1 MAFQS
6 LIKLFFDRAD
16 QYNEKPFLW
25 AKKNKEW
32 SPLSWKET
40 SSKVKEFA
48 GGLRS
53 FGIKPGDKVV
63 IVSENR
69 PEWIIADL
77 AINLIGAITVPA
89 YTTNTEDDHHYIL
102 EHSDARAVIA
112 SNNILANRVALATTR
127 TKLCNIL
134 ITLDSYSGFEPDNL
148 KIINFNEVNDFG
160 KNNIETALDY
170 LNHIQPDDVS
180 CIIYTSGTGGRPK
193 GVMLTHKNI
202 FSNLQGAEDL
212 LEIIGKKDNKYLSL
226 IPLSHSYEHTAGL
239 YLQIDLGSE
248 IYFCEGPEKFSQN
261 LLEVSPTLTTAVPRI
276 FEVIHDRIKIQMKNQ
291 NRIIKFIFDRAVKV
305 GIKKHYYGLNLLEN
319 IEYKTYTS
327 LIRKKINKQL
337 GGSLR
342 AFVSGGAALNPEIG
356 NFFISLG
363 VKILQGYGQTEASP
377 LISANRPENIKI
389 ETVGPAVKGVEAK
402 LSKEGEL
409 IVKGDCVMRGYWKD
423 EKATDEAII
432 DGWLHTGDIATISE
446 DGYITITG
454 RKKELIVNSGGDNIA
469 PARPE
474 ASLTFQETIFQSM
487 VIGDRRPYLV
497 AVIVPD
503 VEKTKNMTDEEI
515 NEIISSEVKIANERL
530 SSIEKIRKFIIAKEP
545 FSTDNGL
552 LTPTMKVKRHK
563 VNEIYGEILDDLYGS
578 KTH

>member
-6 LIKLFFDRAD
+6 LNKLFFDRAE
-16 QYNEKPFLW
+16 QYDEKPFLW
-25 AKKNKEW
+25 AKKNKKW
-32 SPLSWKET
+32 SPLSWNET
-40 SSKVKEFA
+40 SIKVKEFA
-48 GGLRS
+48 GGLKS

-102 EHSDARAVIA
+102 EHSDAKAVIA

-127 TKLCNIL
+127 TKLCKVL
-134 ITLDSYSGFEPDNL
+134 ITIDNYNGFEPDNL

-160 KNNIETALDY
+160 KNNIDTALDF
-170 LNHIQPDDVS
+170 LNQIQPDDVS

-193 GVMLTHKNI
+193 GVMLSHKNI

-239 YLQIDLGSE
+239 YLQIDLGSQ

-291 NRIIKFIFDRAVKV
+291 NPVIRFIFDRAVKV
-305 GIKKHYYGLNLLEN
+305 GVKRHRYSLNFLEN
-319 IEYKTYTS
+319 IEYRSYTN

-356 NFFISLG
+356 NFFIGLG
-363 VKILQGYGQTEASP
+363 VKILQGYGQTESSP

-402 LSKEGEL
+402 LSEEGEL
-409 IVKGDCVMRGYWKD
+409 IVKGDCVMKGYWKD
-423 EKATDEAII
+423 EKATNETIV
-432 DGWLHTGDIATISE
+432 DGWLHTGDIASISE

-497 AVIVPD
+497 ALIVPE
-503 VEKTKNMTDEEI
+503 VEKIKDMNDKEI
-515 NEIISSEVKIANERL
+515 NEIIASEVKKANEGL
-530 SSIEKIRKFIIAKEP
+530 SSIEKIRKFVIAKEP
-545 FSTDNGL
+545 FSTENGL
-552 LTPTMKVKRHK
+552 LTPTMKVRRHK
-563 VNEIYGEILDDLYGS
+563 VFEIYGETLDDLYGS

>member
-1 MAFQS
+1 MTFKS
-6 LIKLFFDRAD
+6 LNKLFFDRAE

-25 AKKNKEW
+25 TKKNKEW
-32 SPLSWKET
+32 IPLTWNET
-40 SSKVKEFA
+40 SLKVKEFA

-53 FGIKPGDKVV
+53 LGVKPGDKIV

-102 EHSDARAVIA
+102 EHSDAKAVIA

-127 TKLCNIL
+127 TNLCKIL
-134 ITLDSYSGFEPDNL
+134 ITLDNYSGFEPDNL
-148 KIINFNEVNDFG
+148 KIIKFEEVGDFG
-160 KNNIETALDY
+160 KNNIETALD
-170 LNHIQPDDVS
+170 HFEDIQPDDVS

-226 IPLSHSYEHTAGL
+226 IPLSHSYEHTAGF
-239 YLQIDLGSE
+239 YLQIDLGSQ

-261 LLEVSPTLTTAVPRI
+261 LNEVSPTLTTAVPRI

-291 NRIIKFIFDRAVKV
+291 NPIIKFIFNRAVKV
-305 GIKKHYYGLNLLEN
+305 GIKRHHHGLNLLEN
-319 IEYKTYTS
+319 IEYRSYTS

-337 GGSLR
+337 GGNLR

-356 NFFISLG
+356 DFFIGLG

-377 LISANRPENIKI
+377 LISANRPEKIRI

-402 LSKEGEL
+402 LTEEGEL
-409 IVKGDCVMRGYWKD
+409 IVKGDCVMKGYWKD
-423 EKATDEAII
+423 EKATSETII
-432 DGWLHTGDIATISE
+432 DGWLHTGDIATIAE

-474 ASLTFQETIFQSM
+474 AALTFQETIFQSM

-497 AVIVPD
+497 AVIVPE
-503 VEKTKNMTDEEI
+503 VEKTKSLGEKEI
-515 NEIISSEVKIANERL
+515 NEIISSEVKKANEGL

-545 FSTDNGL
+545 FSTENGL
-552 LTPTMKVKRHK
+552 LTPTMKVRRHK
-563 VNEIYGEILDDLYGS
+563 VIEIYGETLDDLYGS

>member
-6 LIKLFFDRAD
+6 LNKLFFDRAE

-25 AKKNKEW
+25 AKKNKDW
-32 SPLSWKET
+32 SSLSWNET
-40 SSKVKEFA
+40 SIKVKEFA
-48 GGLRS
+48 GGLKS

-102 EHSDARAVIA
+102 EHSDAKAVIA

-127 TKLCNIL
+127 TKLCKIL
-134 ITLDSYSGFEPDNL
+134 ITLDNYSGFEPDNL
-148 KIINFNEVNDFG
+148 KIINFNEVSDFG
-160 KNNIETALDY
+160 KNNIENALDHF
-170 LNHIQPDDVS
+170 NQIQPDDVS

-193 GVMLTHKNI
+193 GVMLTHRNI

-239 YLQIDLGSE
+239 YLQIDLGSQ

-291 NRIIKFIFDRAVKV
+291 NSIIKFIFDRAVKIGV
-305 GIKKHYYGLNLLEN
+305 KRHYYGLNFLEN
-319 IEYKTYTS
+319 IEYRSYTN

-356 NFFISLG
+356 DFFIGLG

-402 LSKEGEL
+402 LSEEGEL
-409 IVKGDCVMRGYWKD
+409 IVKGDCVMKGYWKD
-423 EKATDEAII
+423 EKATNETIV

-469 PARPE
+469 PTRPE

-497 AVIVPD
+497 AVIVPEF
-503 VEKTKNMTDEEI
+503 EKTKNLSDKEI
-515 NEIISSEVKIANERL
+515 NEIILSEVKKANEDL

-545 FSTDNGL
+545 FSTENGL

-563 VNEIYGEILDDLYGS
+563 VIEIYGETLDDLYGS

>member
-6 LIKLFFDRAD
+6 LNKLFFDRAE
-16 QYNEKPFLW
+16 QYDEKPFLW

-32 SPLSWKET
+32 LSLSWKET
-40 SSKVKEFA
+40 SLKVREFA
-48 GGLRS
+48 GGLKS

-77 AINLIGAITVPA
+77 AINLIGAVTVPA

-102 EHSDARAVIA
+102 EHSDAKAVIA

-127 TKLCNIL
+127 TKLCKIL
-134 ITLDSYSGFEPDNL
+134 ITLDNYSGFEPDNL

-160 KNNIETALDY
+160 KNNIETALDH
-170 LNHIQPDDVS
+170 LNQIQPDDVS

-193 GVMLTHKNI
+193 GVMLTHRNI

-239 YLQIDLGSE
+239 YLQIDLGSQ

-291 NRIIKFIFDRAVKV
+291 NPIIKFIFDRAVKV
-305 GIKKHYYGLNLLEN
+305 GVKRHHYGLNLLEN
-319 IEYKTYTS
+319 IEYRSYTS
-327 LIRKKINKQL
+327 LIRNKINKQL

-356 NFFISLG
+356 DFFIGLG

-402 LSKEGEL
+402 LSEEGEL
-409 IVKGDCVMRGYWKD
+409 IVKGDCVMKGYWKD
-423 EKATDEAII
+423 EKATNETII

-446 DGYITITG
+446 DGFITITG

-497 AVIVPD
+497 AVIVPE
-503 VEKTKNMTDEEI
+503 VEKTKNMNDKEI
-515 NEIISSEVKIANERL
+515 NEIISSEVKKANEGL

-545 FSTDNGL
+545 FSTENGL
-552 LTPTMKVKRHK
+552 LTPTMKVRRHK
-563 VNEIYGEILDDLYGS
+563 VVEIYGETLDDLYGS

>member
-40 SSKVKEFA
+40 SLKVKEFA

-170 LNHIQPDDVS
+170 LNHIKPDDVS

-497 AVIVPD
+497 AVIVPE

-515 NEIISSEVKIANERL
+515 NEIISSEVKKANEGL
-530 SSIEKIRKFIIAKEP
+530 SSIEKIRKFVIAKEP

-563 VNEIYGEILDDLYGS
+563 VIEIYGETLDDLYGS
-578 KTH
+578 KTY

>member
-6 LIKLFFDRAD
+6 LNKLFFDRAE
-16 QYNEKPFLW
+16 QYDEKPFLW

-32 SPLSWKET
+32 SSLSWKET
-40 SSKVKEFA
+40 SLKVREFA
-48 GGLRS
+48 GGLKS

-77 AINLIGAITVPA
+77 AINLIGAVTVPA

-102 EHSDARAVIA
+102 EHSDAKAVIA

-127 TKLCNIL
+127 TKICKIL
-134 ITLDSYSGFEPDNL
+134 ITLDNYSGFEPDNL
-148 KIINFNEVNDFG
+148 KIINFNEVSDFG
-160 KNNIETALDY
+160 KNNIETTLDH
-170 LNHIQPDDVS
+170 LNQIQSDDVS

-193 GVMLTHKNI
+193 GVMLTHRNI

-239 YLQIDLGSE
+239 YLQIDLGSQ

-291 NRIIKFIFDRAVKV
+291 NPIIKFIFDRAVKV
-305 GIKKHYYGLNLLEN
+305 GVKRHHYGLNFLEN
-319 IEYKTYTS
+319 IEYRSYTS
-327 LIRKKINKQL
+327 LIRNKINKQL

-356 NFFISLG
+356 DFFIGLG

-402 LSKEGEL
+402 LSEEGEL
-409 IVKGDCVMRGYWKD
+409 IIKGDCVMKGYWKD
-423 EKATDEAII
+423 EKATNETII

-446 DGYITITG
+446 DGFITITG

-497 AVIVPD
+497 AVIVPE
-503 VEKTKNMTDEEI
+503 VEKTSNMNDKEI
-515 NEIISSEVKIANERL
+515 NEIISSEIKKANEGL

-545 FSTDNGL
+545 FSTENGL
-552 LTPTMKVKRHK
+552 LTPTMKVRRHK
-563 VNEIYGEILDDLYGS
+563 VVEIYGETLDDLYGS

>member
-6 LIKLFFDRAD
+6 LNKLFFDRAE
-16 QYNEKPFLW
+16 QYDEKPFLW

-32 SPLSWKET
+32 SSLSWKET
-40 SSKVKEFA
+40 SLKVREFA
-48 GGLRS
+48 GGLKS

-77 AINLIGAITVPA
+77 AINLIGAVTVPA

-102 EHSDARAVIA
+102 EHSDAKAVIA

-127 TKLCNIL
+127 TKLCKIL
-134 ITLDSYSGFEPDNL
+134 ITLDNYSGFEPDNL

-160 KNNIETALDY
+160 KNNIETALDH
-170 LNHIQPDDVS
+170 LNQIQSDDVS

-193 GVMLTHKNI
+193 GVMLTHRNI

-239 YLQIDLGSE
+239 YLQIDLGSQ

-291 NRIIKFIFDRAVKV
+291 NPIIKFIFDRAVKV
-305 GIKKHYYGLNLLEN
+305 GVKRHHYGLNLLEN
-319 IEYKTYTS
+319 IEYRSYTS
-327 LIRKKINKQL
+327 LIRNKINKQL

-356 NFFISLG
+356 DFFIGLG
-363 VKILQGYGQTEASP
+363 VKILQGYGQTESSP

-402 LSKEGEL
+402 LTEEGEL
-409 IVKGDCVMRGYWKD
+409 IVKGDCVMKGYWKD
-423 EKATDEAII
+423 EKATNETIV

-446 DGYITITG
+446 DGFITITG

-497 AVIVPD
+497 AVIVPE
-503 VEKTKNMTDEEI
+503 VEKTSNMNDKEI
-515 NEIISSEVKIANERL
+515 NEIISSEIKKANEGL

-545 FSTDNGL
+545 FSTENGL
-552 LTPTMKVKRHK
+552 LTPTMKVRRHK
-563 VNEIYGEILDDLYGS
+563 VVEIYGETLDDLYGS

>member
-6 LIKLFFDRAD
+6 LNKLFFDRAD

-40 SSKVKEFA
+40 SLKVKEFA

-402 LSKEGEL
+402 LSEEGEL
-409 IVKGDCVMRGYWKD
+409 IVKGDCVMKGYWKD
-423 EKATDEAII
+423 EKATNEAII

-497 AVIVPD
+497 AVIVPE

>member
-6 LIKLFFDRAD
+6 LNKLFFDRAE

-25 AKKNKEW
+25 AKKNKDW
-32 SPLSWKET
+32 SSLSWNET
-40 SSKVKEFA
+40 SIKVKEFA
-48 GGLRS
+48 GGLKS

-77 AINLIGAITVPA
+77 AINLIGAVTVPA

-102 EHSDARAVIA
+102 EHSDAKAVIA

-127 TKLCNIL
+127 TKLCKIL
-134 ITLDSYSGFEPDNL
+134 ITLDNYSGFEPDNL
-148 KIINFNEVNDFG
+148 KIINFKEVSDFG
-160 KNNIETALDY
+160 KNNIENALDHF
-170 LNHIQPDDVS
+170 NQIQPDDVS

-193 GVMLTHKNI
+193 GVMLTHRNI

-239 YLQIDLGSE
+239 YLQIDLGSQ

-291 NRIIKFIFDRAVKV
+291 NPIIKFIFDRAVKV
-305 GIKKHYYGLNLLEN
+305 GVKRHHYGLNLLEN
-319 IEYKTYTS
+319 IEYRSYTS
-327 LIRKKINKQL
+327 LIRNKINKQL

-356 NFFISLG
+356 DFFIGLG

-402 LSKEGEL
+402 LSEEGEL
-409 IVKGDCVMRGYWKD
+409 IVKGDCVMKGYWKD
-423 EKATDEAII
+423 EKATNETIV

-497 AVIVPD
+497 AVIVPE
-503 VEKTKNMTDEEI
+503 VEKTKNMNDKEI
-515 NEIISSEVKIANERL
+515 NEIISSEVKKANEGL

-545 FSTDNGL
+545 FSTENGL
-552 LTPTMKVKRHK
+552 LTPTMKVRRHK
-563 VNEIYGEILDDLYGS
+563 VVEIYGETLDDLYGS

>member
-6 LIKLFFDRAD
+6 LNKLFFDRAE
-16 QYNEKPFLW
+16 QYDEKPFLW

-32 SPLSWKET
+32 SSLSWKET
-40 SSKVKEFA
+40 SLKVREFA
-48 GGLRS
+48 GGLKS

-77 AINLIGAITVPA
+77 AINLIGAVTVPA

-102 EHSDARAVIA
+102 EHSDAKAVIA

-127 TKLCNIL
+127 TKLCKIL
-134 ITLDSYSGFEPDNL
+134 ITLDNYSGFEPDNL
-148 KIINFNEVNDFG
+148 KIINFNEVSDFG
-160 KNNIETALDY
+160 KNNIETTLDH
-170 LNHIQPDDVS
+170 LNQIQSDDVS

-193 GVMLTHKNI
+193 GVMLTHRNI

-239 YLQIDLGSE
+239 YLQIDLGSQ

-291 NRIIKFIFDRAVKV
+291 NPIIKFIFDRAVKV
-305 GIKKHYYGLNLLEN
+305 GVKRHHYGLNFLEN
-319 IEYKTYTS
+319 IEYRSYTS
-327 LIRKKINKQL
+327 LIRNKINKQL

-356 NFFISLG
+356 DFFIGLG

-402 LSKEGEL
+402 LTEEGEL
-409 IVKGDCVMRGYWKD
+409 IVKGDCVMKGYWKD
-423 EKATDEAII
+423 EKATNETII

-446 DGYITITG
+446 DGFITITG

-497 AVIVPD
+497 AVIVPE
-503 VEKTKNMTDEEI
+503 VEKTSNMNDKEI
-515 NEIISSEVKIANERL
+515 NEIISSEVKKANEGL

-545 FSTDNGL
+545 FSTENGL
-552 LTPTMKVKRHK
+552 LTPTMKVRRHK
-563 VNEIYGEILDDLYGS
+563 VVEIYGETLDDLYGS
-578 KTH
+578 KTN

>member
-6 LIKLFFDRAD
+6 LNKLFFDRAD

-40 SSKVKEFA
+40 SLKVREFA

-102 EHSDARAVIA
+102 EHSDAKAVIA

-127 TKLCNIL
+127 TKLCKIL
-134 ITLDSYSGFEPDNL
+134 ITLDNYSGFEPDNL
-148 KIINFNEVNDFG
+148 KIINFNEVSDFG

-170 LNHIQPDDVS
+170 LDHISPDNVS

-239 YLQIDLGSE
+239 YLQIDLGSQ

-291 NRIIKFIFDRAVKV
+291 NPIIKFIFDRTVKV

-319 IEYKTYTS
+319 IEYRTYTS

-356 NFFISLG
+356 DFFISLG

-402 LSKEGEL
+402 LSEEGEL
-409 IVKGDCVMRGYWKD
+409 IVKGDCVMKGYWKD
-423 EKATDEAII
+423 EKATNEAII

-497 AVIVPD
+497 AVIVPE

-515 NEIISSEVKIANERL
+515 NEIISSEVKKANEGL
-530 SSIEKIRKFIIAKEP
+530 SSIEKIRKFVIAKEP

-563 VNEIYGEILDDLYGS
+563 VIEIYGETLDDLYGS
-578 KTH
+578 KTY

>member
-6 LIKLFFDRAD
+6 LNKLFFDRAE
-16 QYNEKPFLW
+16 QYDEKPFLW

-32 SPLSWKET
+32 LPLSWNET
-40 SSKVKEFA
+40 SLKVKEFA

-102 EHSDARAVIA
+102 EHSDAKAVIA

-127 TKLCNIL
+127 TKLCKIL
-134 ITLDSYSGFEPDNL
+134 ITLDNYSGFEPDNL
-148 KIINFNEVNDFG
+148 KIINFNEVSDFG
-160 KNNIETALDY
+160 KNNIETALDH
-170 LNHIQPDDVS
+170 LDQIQPDDVS

-193 GVMLTHKNI
+193 GVMLTHRNI

-239 YLQIDLGSE
+239 YLQIDLGSQ

-291 NRIIKFIFDRAVKV
+291 NPIIKFIFDRAVKV
-305 GIKKHYYGLNLLEN
+305 GVKRHHLGLNLLES
-319 IEYKTYTS
+319 IEYRSYTS

-356 NFFISLG
+356 DFFIGLG

-402 LSKEGEL
+402 LSEEGEL
-409 IVKGDCVMRGYWKD
+409 IVKGNCVMKGYWKD
-423 EKATDEAII
+423 EKATNETIV

-446 DGYITITG
+446 DGFITITG

-497 AVIVPD
+497 AVIVPE
-503 VEKTKNMTDEEI
+503 VEKTKNLNDKKI
-515 NEIISSEVKIANERL
+515 NEIISSEVNKANEGL

-545 FSTDNGL
+545 FSTENGL
-552 LTPTMKVKRHK
+552 LTPTMKVRRHK
-563 VNEIYGEILDDLYGS
+563 VVEIYGETLDDLYGS

>member
-6 LIKLFFDRAD
+6 LNKLFFDRAD

-402 LSKEGEL
+402 LSEEGEL
-409 IVKGDCVMRGYWKD
+409 IVKGDCVMKGYWKD
-423 EKATDEAII
+423 EKATNEAII

-497 AVIVPD
+497 AVIVPE

>member
-1 MAFQS
+1 MTFQS
-6 LIKLFFDRAD
+6 LNKLFFDRAE

-25 AKKNKEW
+25 AKKDKEW
-32 SPLSWKET
+32 IPLTWNET
-40 SSKVKEFA
+40 SLKVKEFA

-53 FGIKPGDKVV
+53 LGVKPGDKIV

-102 EHSDARAVIA
+102 EHSDAKAVIA

-127 TKLCNIL
+127 TNLCKIL
-134 ITLDSYSGFEPDNL
+134 ITLDNYSGFEPDNL
-148 KIINFNEVNDFG
+148 KIIKFEEVGDFG
-160 KNNIETALDY
+160 KNNIETALD
-170 LNHIQPDDVS
+170 HFEDIQPDDVS

-239 YLQIDLGSE
+239 YLQIDLGSQ

-261 LLEVSPTLTTAVPRI
+261 LNEVSPTLTTAVPRI

-291 NRIIKFIFDRAVKV
+291 NPIIKFIFNRAVKV
-305 GIKKHYYGLNLLEN
+305 GIKRHHHGLNLLEN
-319 IEYKTYTS
+319 IEYRSFTS

-337 GGSLR
+337 GGNLR

-356 NFFISLG
+356 DFFIGLG

-377 LISANRPENIKI
+377 LISANRPEKIRI

-402 LSKEGEL
+402 LTEEGEL
-409 IVKGDCVMRGYWKD
+409 IVKGDCVMKGYWKD
-423 EKATDEAII
+423 EKATSETII
-432 DGWLHTGDIATISE
+432 DGWLHTGDIATIAE
-446 DGYITITG
+446 DGFITITG

-474 ASLTFQETIFQSM
+474 AALTFQETIFQSM

-497 AVIVPD
+497 AVIVPE
-503 VEKTKNMTDEEI
+503 VEKTKSLGEKEI
-515 NEIISSEVKIANERL
+515 NEIISSEVKKANEGL

-545 FSTDNGL
+545 FSTENGL

-563 VNEIYGEILDDLYGS
+563 VFEIYGETLDDLYGS

>member
-6 LIKLFFDRAD
+6 LNKLFFDRAE
-16 QYNEKPFLW
+16 QYDEKPFLW

-32 SPLSWKET
+32 SSLSWKET
-40 SSKVKEFA
+40 SLKVREFA
-48 GGLRS
+48 GGLKS

-77 AINLIGAITVPA
+77 AINLIGAVTVPA

-102 EHSDARAVIA
+102 EHSDAKAVIA

-127 TKLCNIL
+127 TKLCKIL
-134 ITLDSYSGFEPDNL
+134 ITLDNYSGFEPDNL
-148 KIINFNEVNDFG
+148 KIINFNEVSDFG
-160 KNNIETALDY
+160 KNNIETTLDH
-170 LNHIQPDDVS
+170 LNQIQSDDVS

-193 GVMLTHKNI
+193 GVMLTHRNI

-239 YLQIDLGSE
+239 YLQIDLGSQ

-291 NRIIKFIFDRAVKV
+291 NPIIKFIFDRAVKV
-305 GIKKHYYGLNLLEN
+305 GVKRHHYGLNLLEN
-319 IEYKTYTS
+319 IEYRSYTS
-327 LIRKKINKQL
+327 LIRNKINKQL

-356 NFFISLG
+356 DFFIGLG

-402 LSKEGEL
+402 LSEEGEL
-409 IVKGDCVMRGYWKD
+409 IIKGDCVMKGYWKD
-423 EKATDEAII
+423 EKATNETII

-446 DGYITITG
+446 DGFITITG

-497 AVIVPD
+497 AVIVPE
-503 VEKTKNMTDEEI
+503 VEKTSNMNDKEI
-515 NEIISSEVKIANERL
+515 NEIISSEIKKANEGL

-545 FSTDNGL
+545 FSTENGL
-552 LTPTMKVKRHK
+552 LTPTMKVRRHK
-563 VNEIYGEILDDLYGS
+563 VVEIYGETLDDLYGS

>member
-1 MAFQS
+1 MTFKS
-6 LIKLFFDRAD
+6 LNKLFFDRAE

-25 AKKNKEW
+25 TKKNKEW
-32 SPLSWKET
+32 IPLTWHET
-40 SSKVKEFA
+40 SLKVKEFA

-53 FGIKPGDKVV
+53 LGVKPGDKIV

-102 EHSDARAVIA
+102 EHSDAKAVIA

-127 TKLCNIL
+127 TNLCKIL
-134 ITLDSYSGFEPDNL
+134 ITLDNYSGFEPDNL
-148 KIINFNEVNDFG
+148 KIIKFEEVGDFG
-160 KNNIETALDY
+160 KNNIETALD
-170 LNHIQPDDVS
+170 HFEDIQPDDVS

-239 YLQIDLGSE
+239 YLQIDLGSQ

-261 LLEVSPTLTTAVPRI
+261 LNEVSPTLTTAVPRI

-291 NRIIKFIFDRAVKV
+291 NPIIKFIFNRAVKV
-305 GIKKHYYGLNLLEN
+305 GIKRHHHGLNLLEN
-319 IEYKTYTS
+319 IEYRSYTS

-337 GGSLR
+337 GGNLR

-356 NFFISLG
+356 DFFIGLG

-377 LISANRPENIKI
+377 LISANRPEKIRI

-402 LSKEGEL
+402 LTEEGEL
-409 IVKGDCVMRGYWKD
+409 IVKGDCVMKGYWKD
-423 EKATDEAII
+423 EKATSETII
-432 DGWLHTGDIATISE
+432 DGWLHTGDIATIAE
-446 DGYITITG
+446 DGFITITG

-474 ASLTFQETIFQSM
+474 AALTFQETIFQSM

-497 AVIVPD
+497 AVIVPE
-503 VEKTKNMTDEEI
+503 VEKTKSLGEKEI
-515 NEIISSEVKIANERL
+515 NEIISSEVKKANEGL

-545 FSTDNGL
+545 FSTENGL

-563 VNEIYGEILDDLYGS
+563 VFEIYGETLDDLYGS

>member
-1 MAFQS
+1 MTFQS
-6 LIKLFFDRAD
+6 LNKLFFDRAE

-25 AKKNKEW
+25 AKKDKEW
-32 SPLSWKET
+32 IPLTWNET
-40 SSKVKEFA
+40 SLKVKEFA

-53 FGIKPGDKVV
+53 LGVKPGDKIV

-102 EHSDARAVIA
+102 EHSDAKAVIA

-127 TKLCNIL
+127 TNLCKIL
-134 ITLDSYSGFEPDNL
+134 ITLDNYSGFEPDNL
-148 KIINFNEVNDFG
+148 KIIKFEEVGDFG
-160 KNNIETALDY
+160 KNNIETALD
-170 LNHIQPDDVS
+170 HFEDIQPDDVS

-239 YLQIDLGSE
+239 YLQIDLGSQ

-261 LLEVSPTLTTAVPRI
+261 LNEVSPTLTTAVPRI

-291 NRIIKFIFDRAVKV
+291 NPVVKFIFNRAVEV
-305 GIKKHYYGLNLLEN
+305 GIKRHYHGLNLLEN
-319 IEYKTYTS
+319 IEYRSYTS

-337 GGSLR
+337 GGNLR

-356 NFFISLG
+356 DFFIGLG

-377 LISANRPENIKI
+377 LISANRPEKIRI

-402 LSKEGEL
+402 LTEEGEL
-409 IVKGDCVMRGYWKD
+409 IVKGDCVMKGYWKD
-423 EKATDEAII
+423 EKATSETII
-432 DGWLHTGDIATISE
+432 DGWLHTGDIATIAE
-446 DGYITITG
+446 DGFITITG

-474 ASLTFQETIFQSM
+474 AALTFQETIFQSM

-497 AVIVPD
+497 AVIVPE
-503 VEKTKNMTDEEI
+503 VEKTKSLGEKEI
-515 NEIISSEVKIANERL
+515 NEIISSEVKKANEGL

-545 FSTDNGL
+545 FSTENGL

-563 VNEIYGEILDDLYGS
+563 VFEIYGETLDDLYGS

>member
-6 LIKLFFDRAD
+6 LNKLFFDRAD

-40 SSKVKEFA
+40 SLKVREFA

-127 TKLCNIL
+127 TKLCKIL
-134 ITLDSYSGFEPDNL
+134 ITLDNYSGFEPDNL
-148 KIINFNEVNDFG
+148 KIINFNEVSDFG

-170 LNHIQPDDVS
+170 LDHINPDNVS

-402 LSKEGEL
+402 LSEEGEL
-409 IVKGDCVMRGYWKD
+409 IVKGDCVMKGYWKD
-423 EKATDEAII
+423 EKATNEAII

-497 AVIVPD
+497 AVIVPE

-515 NEIISSEVKIANERL
+515 NEIISSEVKKANEGL
-530 SSIEKIRKFIIAKEP
+530 SSIEKIRKFVIAKEP

-563 VNEIYGEILDDLYGS
+563 VIEIYGEILDDLYGS

>member
-6 LIKLFFDRAD
+6 LNKLFFDRAE
-16 QYNEKPFLW
+16 QYDEKPFLW

-32 SPLSWKET
+32 LPLSWNET
-40 SSKVKEFA
+40 SLKVKEFA

-102 EHSDARAVIA
+102 EHSDAKAVIA

-127 TKLCNIL
+127 IKLCKIL
-134 ITLDSYSGFEPDNL
+134 ITLDNYSGFEPDNL
-148 KIINFNEVNDFG
+148 KIINFNEVSDFG
-160 KNNIETALDY
+160 KNNIETALDH
-170 LNHIQPDDVS
+170 LDQIQPDDVS

-193 GVMLTHKNI
+193 GVMLTHRNI

-239 YLQIDLGSE
+239 YLQIDLGSQ

-291 NRIIKFIFDRAVKV
+291 NPIIKFIFDRAVKV
-305 GIKKHYYGLNLLEN
+305 GVKRHHHSLNLLEN
-319 IEYKTYTS
+319 IEYRSYTS

-356 NFFISLG
+356 DFFIGLG

-402 LSKEGEL
+402 LSEEGEL
-409 IVKGDCVMRGYWKD
+409 IVKGNCVMKGYWKD
-423 EKATDEAII
+423 EKATNETIV

-446 DGYITITG
+446 DGFITITG

-497 AVIVPD
+497 AVIVPE
-503 VEKTKNMTDEEI
+503 VEKTKNLNDKKI
-515 NEIISSEVKIANERL
+515 NEIISSEVNKANEGL

-545 FSTDNGL
+545 FSTENGL
-552 LTPTMKVKRHK
+552 LTPTMKVRRHK
-563 VNEIYGEILDDLYGS
+563 VIEIYGETLDDLYGS
-578 KTH
+578 KTD

>member
-1 MAFQS
+1 M
-6 LIKLFFDRAD
+6 
-16 QYNEKPFLW
+16 W
-25 AKKNKEW
+25 TKKNKEW
-32 SPLSWKET
+32 IPLTWNET
-40 SSKVKEFA
+40 SLKVKEFA

-53 FGIKPGDKVV
+53 LGVKPGDKIV

-102 EHSDARAVIA
+102 EHSDAKAVIA

-127 TKLCNIL
+127 TNLCKIL
-134 ITLDSYSGFEPDNL
+134 ITLDNYSGFEPDNL
-148 KIINFNEVNDFG
+148 KIIKFEEVGDFG
-160 KNNIETALDY
+160 KNNIETALD
-170 LNHIQPDDVS
+170 HFEDIQPDDVS

-239 YLQIDLGSE
+239 YLQIDLGSQ

-261 LLEVSPTLTTAVPRI
+261 LNEVSPTLTTAVPRI

-291 NRIIKFIFDRAVKV
+291 NPIIKFIFNRAVKV
-305 GIKKHYYGLNLLEN
+305 GIKRHHHSLNLLEN
-319 IEYKTYTS
+319 IEYRSYTS

-337 GGSLR
+337 GGNLR

-356 NFFISLG
+356 DFFIGLG

-377 LISANRPENIKI
+377 LISANRPEKIRI

-402 LSKEGEL
+402 LTEEGEL
-409 IVKGDCVMRGYWKD
+409 IVKGDCVMKGYWKD
-423 EKATDEAII
+423 EKATSETII
-432 DGWLHTGDIATISE
+432 DGWLHTGDIATIAE
-446 DGYITITG
+446 DGFITITG

-474 ASLTFQETIFQSM
+474 AALTFQETIFQSM

-497 AVIVPD
+497 AVIVPE
-503 VEKTKNMTDEEI
+503 VEKTKSLGEKEI
-515 NEIISSEVKIANERL
+515 NEIISSEVKKANEGL

-545 FSTDNGL
+545 FSTENGL

-563 VNEIYGEILDDLYGS
+563 VFEIYGETLDDLYGS

>member
-1 MAFQS
+1 MTFKS
-6 LIKLFFDRAD
+6 LNKLFFDRAE

-25 AKKNKEW
+25 TKKNKEW
-32 SPLSWKET
+32 IPLTWNET
-40 SSKVKEFA
+40 SLKVKEFA

-53 FGIKPGDKVV
+53 LGVKPGDKIV

-89 YTTNTEDDHHYIL
+89 YITNTEDDHHYIL
-102 EHSDARAVIA
+102 EHSDAKAVIA

-127 TKLCNIL
+127 TNLCKIL
-134 ITLDSYSGFEPDNL
+134 ITLDNYSGFEPDNL
-148 KIINFNEVNDFG
+148 KIIKFEEVGDFG
-160 KNNIETALDY
+160 KNNIETALD
-170 LNHIQPDDVS
+170 HFEDIQPDDVS

-239 YLQIDLGSE
+239 YLQIDLGSQ

-261 LLEVSPTLTTAVPRI
+261 LNEVSPTLTTAVPRI

-291 NRIIKFIFDRAVKV
+291 NPIIKFIFNRAVKV
-305 GIKKHYYGLNLLEN
+305 GIKRHHHGLNLLEN
-319 IEYKTYTS
+319 IEYRSYTS

-337 GGSLR
+337 GGNLR

-356 NFFISLG
+356 DFFIGLG

-377 LISANRPENIKI
+377 LISANRPEKIRI

-402 LSKEGEL
+402 LTEEGEL
-409 IVKGDCVMRGYWKD
+409 IVKGDCVMKGYWKD
-423 EKATDEAII
+423 EKATSETII
-432 DGWLHTGDIATISE
+432 DGWLHTGDIATIAE

-474 ASLTFQETIFQSM
+474 AALTFQETIFQSM

-497 AVIVPD
+497 AVIVPE
-503 VEKTKNMTDEEI
+503 VEKTKSLGDKEI
-515 NEIISSEVKIANERL
+515 NEIISSEVKKANEGL

-545 FSTDNGL
+545 FSTENGL
-552 LTPTMKVKRHK
+552 LTPTMKVRRHK
-563 VNEIYGEILDDLYGS
+563 VIEIYGETLDDLYGS

>member
-6 LIKLFFDRAD
+6 LNKLFFDRAE
-16 QYNEKPFLW
+16 QYDEKPFLW

-32 SPLSWKET
+32 SSLSWKET
-40 SSKVKEFA
+40 SLKVKEFA
-48 GGLRS
+48 GGLKS
-53 FGIKPGDKVV
+53 FGIKPSDKVV

-77 AINLIGAITVPA
+77 AINLIGAVTVPA

-102 EHSDARAVIA
+102 EHSDAKAVIA

-127 TKLCNIL
+127 TKLCKLL
-134 ITLDSYSGFEPDNL
+134 ITLDNYSGFEPDNL
-148 KIINFNEVNDFG
+148 KIINFNEVSDFG
-160 KNNIETALDY
+160 KNNIETALDHF
-170 LNHIQPDDVS
+170 NQIQSDDVS

-239 YLQIDLGSE
+239 YLQVDLGSQ

-291 NRIIKFIFDRAVKV
+291 NPIIKFIFDRAVKV
-305 GIKKHYYGLNLLEN
+305 GVKRHHYGLNFLEN
-319 IEYKTYTS
+319 IEYRSYTS
-327 LIRKKINKQL
+327 LIRNKINRQL

-356 NFFISLG
+356 DFFIGLG

-402 LSKEGEL
+402 LSEEGEL
-409 IVKGDCVMRGYWKD
+409 IVKGDCVMKGYWKD
-423 EKATDEAII
+423 EKATNETII

-446 DGYITITG
+446 DGFITITG

-497 AVIVPD
+497 AVIVPE
-503 VEKTKNMTDEEI
+503 VEKTNNMNDKEI
-515 NEIISSEVKIANERL
+515 NEIISSEVKKANEGL

-545 FSTDNGL
+545 FSTENGL
-552 LTPTMKVKRHK
+552 LTPTMKVRRHK
-563 VNEIYGEILDDLYGS
+563 VVEIYGETLDDLYGS

>member
-1 MAFQS
+1 MSFQS
-6 LIKLFFDRAD
+6 LNKLFFDRAE
-16 QYNEKPFLW
+16 QYGEKPFLW
-25 AKKNKEW
+25 SKKNKEW
-32 SPLSWKET
+32 SPLTWNET
-40 SSKVKEFA
+40 SLKVKQFA
-48 GGLRS
+48 SGLKS
-53 FGIKPGDKVV
+53 LGIKSGDKVV

-77 AINLIGAITVPA
+77 AINLIGAVTVPA

-102 EHSDARAVIA
+102 EHSDAKAVIA

-127 TKLCNIL
+127 TKLCKIL
-134 ITLDSYSGFEPDNL
+134 ITLDNYSGFEPDNL
-148 KIINFNEVNDFG
+148 KIINFNEASDFG
-160 KNNIETALDY
+160 KNNIETASDH
-170 LNHIQPDDVS
+170 LNQIQPDDVS

-193 GVMLTHKNI
+193 GVMLSHRNI

-239 YLQIDLGSE
+239 YLQIDLGSQ

-291 NRIIKFIFDRAVKV
+291 NPLIKFIFDRAVKV
-305 GIKKHYYGLNLLEN
+305 GIKKHHYGLNLLEN
-319 IEYKTYTS
+319 IEYRSYTS
-327 LIRKKINKQL
+327 LIRKKINTQL

-342 AFVSGGAALNPEIG
+342 AFVSGGAALNPDIG
-356 NFFISLG
+356 DFFIGLG

-402 LSKEGEL
+402 LTDEGEL
-409 IVKGDCVMRGYWKD
+409 IVKGDCVMKGYWKD
-423 EKATDEAII
+423 EKATNETIV
-432 DGWLHTGDIATISE
+432 DGWLHTGDIAKISE
-446 DGYITITG
+446 DGFITITG

-497 AVIVPD
+497 AVIVPEI
-503 VEKTKNMTDEEI
+503 EKIKNFNDKEI
-515 NEIISSEVKIANERL
+515 NEIISSEVKKANEGL

-545 FSTDNGL
+545 FSTENGL

-563 VNEIYGEILDDLYGS
+563 VIEIYGETLDDLYGS

>member
-6 LIKLFFDRAD
+6 LNKLFFDRAE
-16 QYNEKPFLW
+16 QYDEKPFLW

-32 SPLSWKET
+32 SSLSWKET
-40 SSKVKEFA
+40 SLKVREFA
-48 GGLRS
+48 GGLKS

-77 AINLIGAITVPA
+77 AINLIGAVTVPA

-102 EHSDARAVIA
+102 EHSDAKAVIA

-127 TKLCNIL
+127 TKLCKLL
-134 ITLDSYSGFEPDNL
+134 ITLDNYSGFEPDNL
-148 KIINFNEVNDFG
+148 KIINFNEVSDFG
-160 KNNIETALDY
+160 KNNIETALDH
-170 LNHIQPDDVS
+170 LNQIQSDDVS

-193 GVMLTHKNI
+193 GVMLTHRNI

-239 YLQIDLGSE
+239 YLQIDLGSQ

-291 NRIIKFIFDRAVKV
+291 NPIIKFIFDRAVKV
-305 GIKKHYYGLNLLEN
+305 GVKRHHYGLNFLEN
-319 IEYKTYTS
+319 IEYRSYTS
-327 LIRKKINKQL
+327 LIRNKINKQL

-356 NFFISLG
+356 DFFIGLG

-402 LSKEGEL
+402 LSEEGEL
-409 IVKGDCVMRGYWKD
+409 IIKGDCVMKGYWKD
-423 EKATDEAII
+423 EKATNETII

-446 DGYITITG
+446 DGFITITG

-497 AVIVPD
+497 AVIVPE
-503 VEKTKNMTDEEI
+503 VEKTSNMNDKEI
-515 NEIISSEVKIANERL
+515 NEIISSEIKKANEGL

-545 FSTDNGL
+545 FSTENGL
-552 LTPTMKVKRHK
+552 LTPTMKVRRHK
-563 VNEIYGEILDDLYGS
+563 VVEIYGETLDDLYGS

>member
-1 MAFQS
+1 MTFQS
-6 LIKLFFDRAD
+6 LNKLFFDRAE

-25 AKKNKEW
+25 VKKNKEW
-32 SPLSWKET
+32 ISLNWNET
-40 SSKVKEFA
+40 SLKVKEFA

-53 FGIKPGDKVV
+53 LGVKPGDKIV

-102 EHSDARAVIA
+102 EHSDAKAVIA
-112 SNNILANRVALATTR
+112 SSNILANRVALATTR
-127 TKLCNIL
+127 TNLCKIL
-134 ITLDSYSGFEPDNL
+134 ITLENYSGFEPDNL
-148 KIINFNEVNDFG
+148 KIIKFEEVSDFG
-160 KNNIETALDY
+160 KNNIGTALD
-170 LNHIQPDDVS
+170 HFEDIQPDDVS

-193 GVMLTHKNI
+193 GVMLTHRNI

-239 YLQIDLGSE
+239 YLQIDLGSQ

-261 LLEVSPTLTTAVPRI
+261 LNEVSPTLTTAVPRI

-291 NRIIKFIFDRAVKV
+291 NPIVKFIFNRAVEV
-305 GIKKHYYGLNLLEN
+305 GIKRHHHGLNLLEN
-319 IEYKTYTS
+319 IEYRSYTS

-337 GGSLR
+337 GGNLR

-356 NFFISLG
+356 DFFIGLG

-377 LISANRPENIKI
+377 LISANRPEKIRI

-402 LSKEGEL
+402 LTEEGEL
-409 IVKGDCVMRGYWKD
+409 IVKGDCVMKGYWKD
-423 EKATDEAII
+423 EKATSEAII
-432 DGWLHTGDIATISE
+432 DGWLHTGDIATIAE
-446 DGYITITG
+446 DGFITITG

-474 ASLTFQETIFQSM
+474 AALTFQETIFQSM

-497 AVIVPD
+497 AVIVPE
-503 VEKTKNMTDEEI
+503 VEKTKNLDDKEV
-515 NEIISSEVKIANERL
+515 NEIISSEVKKANEGL

-545 FSTDNGL
+545 FSTENGL
-552 LTPTMKVKRHK
+552 LTPTMKVRRHK
-563 VNEIYGEILDDLYGS
+563 VFEIYGETLDDLYGS

>member
-1 MAFQS
+1 MTFQS
-6 LIKLFFDRAD
+6 LNKLFFDRAE
-16 QYNEKPFLW
+16 QYDKKPFLW
-25 AKKNKEW
+25 AKKNKDW
-32 SPLSWKET
+32 TFLSWNET
-40 SSKVKEFA
+40 SLKVREFA

-102 EHSDARAVIA
+102 EHSDAKAVIA

-127 TKLCNIL
+127 TKLCKIL
-134 ITLDSYSGFEPDNL
+134 ITLDNYSGFEPDNL
-148 KIINFNEVNDFG
+148 KVINFNEVSNFG
-160 KNNIETALDY
+160 KNNIETALNY
-170 LNHIQPDDVS
+170 LNQIQPDDVS

-193 GVMLTHKNI
+193 GVMLTHRNI

-212 LEIIGKKDNKYLSL
+212 LEVIGKKDNKYLSL

-239 YLQIDLGSE
+239 YLQIDLGSQ

-291 NRIIKFIFDRAVKV
+291 NPVIKFIFDRAVKV
-305 GIKKHYYGLNLLEN
+305 GIKRHHHALNLLEN

-356 NFFISLG
+356 DFFIGLG

-409 IVKGDCVMRGYWKD
+409 IVKGDCIMKGYWKD
-423 EKATDEAII
+423 EKATNEAII
-432 DGWLHTGDIATISE
+432 DGWLHTGDIAKISE

-497 AVIVPD
+497 AVIVPE
-503 VEKTKNMTDEEI
+503 VEKTKNLTDEEI
-515 NEIISSEVKIANERL
+515 NEIISSEVKKANEGL
-530 SSIEKIRKFIIAKEP
+530 SSIEKVRKFIIAKEP

-563 VNEIYGEILDDLYGS
+563 VIEIYGETLDDLYRS
-578 KTH
+578 KNH

>member
-1 MAFQS
+1 MAYQS
-6 LIKLFFDRAD
+6 LNKLFFDRAE

-25 AKKNKEW
+25 AKKNKDW
-32 SPLSWKET
+32 SSLSWNET
-40 SSKVKEFA
+40 SIKVKEFA
-48 GGLRS
+48 GGLKS

-77 AINLIGAITVPA
+77 AINLIGAVTVPA

-102 EHSDARAVIA
+102 EHSDAKAVIA

-127 TKLCNIL
+127 TKLCKIL
-134 ITLDSYSGFEPDNL
+134 ITLDNYSGFEPDNL

-160 KNNIETALDY
+160 KNNIETALDH
-170 LNHIQPDDVS
+170 LNQIQPDDVS

-193 GVMLTHKNI
+193 GVMLTHRNI

-239 YLQIDLGSE
+239 YLQIDLGSQ

-291 NRIIKFIFDRAVKV
+291 NPIIKFIFDRAVKV
-305 GIKKHYYGLNLLEN
+305 GVKRHHYGLNLLEN
-319 IEYKTYTS
+319 IEYRSYTS
-327 LIRKKINKQL
+327 LIRNKINKQL

-356 NFFISLG
+356 DFFIGLG

-402 LSKEGEL
+402 LSEEGEL
-409 IVKGDCVMRGYWKD
+409 IVKGDCVMKGYWKD
-423 EKATDEAII
+423 EKATNETIV

-497 AVIVPD
+497 AVIVPE
-503 VEKTKNMTDEEI
+503 VEKTKNMSDKEI
-515 NEIISSEVKIANERL
+515 NEIISSEVKKANEGL

-545 FSTDNGL
+545 FSTENGL
-552 LTPTMKVKRHK
+552 LTPTMKVRRHK
-563 VNEIYGEILDDLYGS
+563 VVEIYGETLDDLYGS

>member
-6 LIKLFFDRAD
+6 LNKLFFDRAE
-16 QYNEKPFLW
+16 QYAEKPFLW
-25 AKKNKEW
+25 VKKNKEW
-32 SPLSWKET
+32 SSLSWNET
-40 SSKVKEFA
+40 SLKVREFA
-48 GGLRS
+48 GGLKS

-77 AINLIGAITVPA
+77 AINLIGAVTVPA
-89 YTTNTEDDHHYIL
+89 YTTNTEDDHYYIL
-102 EHSDARAVIA
+102 DHSDAKAVIA

-127 TKLCNIL
+127 TKLCKIL
-134 ITLDSYSGFEPDNL
+134 ITLDNYSGFEPDNL
-148 KIINFNEVNDFG
+148 KIINFNEVGVFG
-160 KNNIETALDY
+160 KNNIDTALDHF
-170 LNHIQPDDVS
+170 NQIQPDDVS

-193 GVMLTHKNI
+193 GVMLTHRNI

-239 YLQIDLGSE
+239 YLQIDLGSQ

-291 NRIIKFIFDRAVKV
+291 NPVIKFIFDRAVKV
-305 GIKKHYYGLNLLEN
+305 GVKRHYYGLNLLEN
-319 IEYKTYTS
+319 IEYRSYTS
-327 LIRKKINKQL
+327 LIRKRINKQL
-337 GGSLR
+337 GGALR

-356 NFFISLG
+356 NFFIGLG

-377 LISANRPENIKI
+377 LISANRPEKIKI

-409 IVKGDCVMRGYWKD
+409 IVKGDCVMKGYWKD
-423 EKATDEAII
+423 ENATNETII

-497 AVIVPD
+497 AVIVPEF
-503 VEKTKNMTDEEI
+503 EKTKNMTDIEI
-515 NEIISSEVKIANERL
+515 NEIISSEVNMANKNL

-545 FSTDNGL
+545 FSTENGL

-563 VNEIYGEILDDLYGS
+563 VIEIYGETLDDLYGS

>member
-6 LIKLFFDRAD
+6 LNKLFFDRAE
-16 QYNEKPFLW
+16 QYDEKPFLW

-32 SPLSWKET
+32 LPLSWNET
-40 SSKVKEFA
+40 SLKVKEFA

-102 EHSDARAVIA
+102 EHSDAKAVIA

-127 TKLCNIL
+127 TKLCKIL
-134 ITLDSYSGFEPDNL
+134 ITLDNYSGFEPDNL
-148 KIINFNEVNDFG
+148 KIINFNEVSDFG
-160 KNNIETALDY
+160 KNNIETALDH
-170 LNHIQPDDVS
+170 LDQIQPDDVS

-193 GVMLTHKNI
+193 GVMLTHRNI

-239 YLQIDLGSE
+239 YLQIDLGSQ

-291 NRIIKFIFDRAVKV
+291 NPIIKFIFDRAVKV
-305 GIKKHYYGLNLLEN
+305 GVKRHHHGLNLLEN
-319 IEYKTYTS
+319 IEYRSYTS

-356 NFFISLG
+356 DFFIGLG

-402 LSKEGEL
+402 LSEEGEL
-409 IVKGDCVMRGYWKD
+409 IVKGNCVMKGYWKD
-423 EKATDEAII
+423 EKATNETIV

-446 DGYITITG
+446 DGFITITG

-497 AVIVPD
+497 AVIVPE
-503 VEKTKNMTDEEI
+503 VEKTKNLNDKKI
-515 NEIISSEVKIANERL
+515 NEIISSEVNKANEGL

-545 FSTDNGL
+545 FSTENGL
-552 LTPTMKVKRHK
+552 LTPTMKVRRHK
-563 VNEIYGEILDDLYGS
+563 VIEIYGETLDDLYGS